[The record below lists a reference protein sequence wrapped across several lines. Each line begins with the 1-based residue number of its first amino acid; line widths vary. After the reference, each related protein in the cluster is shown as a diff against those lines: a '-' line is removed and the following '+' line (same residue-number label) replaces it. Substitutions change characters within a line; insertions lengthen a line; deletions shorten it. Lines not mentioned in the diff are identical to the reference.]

1 MKKARFFRRK
11 IMVERNKTFQIM
23 ANAVMIILVVFC
35 MLPLLLLFSSS
46 LNEEHALI
54 VNGYSFLPSKLDFSA
69 YKYILVDSTQLLRG
83 YGISALVTLIGT
95 TVNLVFT
102 TLFAYPLSR
111 KDLPGKNMI
120 AFFLFFTML
129 FNGGLVPSYIM
140 WTQNFHIKNTLW
152 ALIVPN
158 LLMGAFNV
166 IMMRTYLTSN
176 IPEEVIDAAR
186 IDGSGEG
193 GILVRIVVPM
203 SKPIISTLALL
214 VGLGYWND
222 WLNGL
227 YYINKDTLYSIQVLL
242 NRMLLD
248 TQFLMSSASQ
258 GMNIDTSQLPSTGIK
273 MAIAVMGILPVLIVY
288 PFLQK
293 YLVQGITIGAVK
305 G

>member
-1 MKKARFFRRK
+1 
-11 IMVERNKTFQIM
+11 MVERNKTFQIL
-23 ANAVMIILVVFC
+23 ANGIMVLLVIFC
-35 MLPLLLLFSSS
+35 MLPLILLFSSS

-83 YGISALVTLIGT
+83 YGISALVTIVGT
-95 TVNLVFT
+95 IVNLIFT

-111 KDLPGKNMI
+111 KDLPGKNII

-140 WTQNFHIKNTLW
+140 WTQNFHIKNTIW

-166 IMMRTYLTSN
+166 IMMRTYFTGN

-193 GILVRIVVPM
+193 GILLQIVVPM
-203 SKPIISTLALL
+203 AKPIISTLALL

-273 MAIAVMGILPVLIVY
+273 MAIAVMGILPILVVY

>member
-1 MKKARFFRRK
+1 
-11 IMVERNKTFQIM
+11 MVEKKKGFQIF
-23 ANAVMIILVVFC
+23 AHFVMIFIAVCSVAPFILLV
-35 MLPLLLLFSSS
+35 MSSITEEKS
-46 LNEEHALI
+46 LIA
-54 VNGYSFLPSKLDFSA
+54 NGYSFFPKEFSLYA
-69 YKYILVDSTQLLRG
+69 YQYLLTGSGALLRS
-83 YGISALVTLIGT
+83 YVISFIVTAVGTLSNLIIT
-95 TVNLVFT
+95 ILY
-102 TLFAYPLSR
+102 AYPLSR
-111 KDLPGKNMI
+111 KELPGRNFF

-129 FNGGLVPSYIM
+129 FSGGLVPSYIM